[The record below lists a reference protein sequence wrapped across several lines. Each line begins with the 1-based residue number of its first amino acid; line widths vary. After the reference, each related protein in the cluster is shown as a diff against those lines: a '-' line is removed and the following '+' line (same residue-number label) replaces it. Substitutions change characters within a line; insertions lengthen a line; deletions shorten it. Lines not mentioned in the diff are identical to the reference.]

1 MSTKIMKT
9 SIRKIG
15 NSAGAILPAQLLK
28 KLHLRLGDDVSI
40 KEDGMRIV
48 IEPAKTRRKYRLQDL
63 VAQCNPNAPVADDLQ
78 AWDNAPTAGEELL

>member
-1 MSTKIMKT
+1 MKT

-48 IEPAKTRRKYRLQDL
+48 IEPAKT
-63 VAQCNPNAPVADDLQ
+63 QCNPNAPVADDLQ